1 MVKESNI
8 NQYKYLENDKDIIN
22 ILKTHEE
29 TIEKITDNEN
39 AFYPVYLRE
48 QIDEKIKVDDEKLGD
63 KIVNYM
69 IYKVSQ
75 KELIKIEKKLNDK
88 KLIII

>member
-8 NQYKYLENDKDIIN
+8 NQYKDLENDKDIIN
-22 ILKTHEE
+22 ILKDHRE

-39 AFYPVYLRE
+39 AIYPVYLKE
-48 QIDEKIKVDDEKLGD
+48 QVNQIITDYDELKK

-69 IYKVSQ
+69 IYKCSQ